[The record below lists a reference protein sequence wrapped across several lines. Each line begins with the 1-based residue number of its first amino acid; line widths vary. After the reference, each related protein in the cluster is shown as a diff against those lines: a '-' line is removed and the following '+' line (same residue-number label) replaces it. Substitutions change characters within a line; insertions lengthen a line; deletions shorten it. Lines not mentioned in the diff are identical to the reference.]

1 MNAQVTT
8 QTFRQSCSIR
18 CTIEAPPARVWALL
32 TNAAEFPSWNSTVT
46 KIDGTIALGQVLALQ
61 VPADPKRT
69 FKPKVTRFE
78 DEKTMEWSDG
88 FAPMF
93 RGVRTFSLK
102 PSGSGT
108 EFTMTEEFS
117 GLMLPMIRGSLPD
130 FAPIFEAYAQDLAR
144 AAAGGAS

>member
-1 MNAQVTT
+1 
-8 QTFRQSCSIR
+8 
-18 CTIEAPPARVWALL
+18 
-32 TNAAEFPSWNSTVT
+32 
-46 KIDGTIALGQVLALQ
+46 
-61 VPADPKRT
+61 
-69 FKPKVTRFE
+69 
-78 DEKTMEWSDG
+78 
-88 FAPMF
+88 MF

-108 EFTMTEEFS
+108 EFIMTEEFS